1 MSLFQNL
8 RGGALL
14 SMKCCTRKDNLIS
27 PVIQLL
33 VSYKSDLMTTYAL
46 DVQVLSKSAKPNVRK
61 CLSIVNG
68 NYSIYLLSSM
78 VEHFL
83 FIFNFR
89 PLTECLILISHTI
102 PVIMWGTIILI
113 SQEPIIHTSLHQ
125 YIHPIFFPV
134 RHYGL
139 QIMTPPTKSTVFGKF
154 GNFNIIMFKTG
165 TCTNIEA
172 QWHKWVT

>member
-1 MSLFQNL
+1 
-8 RGGALL
+8 
-14 SMKCCTRKDNLIS
+14 
-27 PVIQLL
+27 
-33 VSYKSDLMTTYAL
+33 
-46 DVQVLSKSAKPNVRK
+46 
-61 CLSIVNG
+61 
-68 NYSIYLLSSM
+68 M

-113 SQEPIIHTSLHQ
+113 SQEPIIHTSMHQ

-139 QIMTPPTKSTVFGKF
+139 QIMKPPTKSTVFGKF

-172 QWHKWVT
+172 Q

>member
-1 MSLFQNL
+1 
-8 RGGALL
+8 
-14 SMKCCTRKDNLIS
+14 
-27 PVIQLL
+27 
-33 VSYKSDLMTTYAL
+33 
-46 DVQVLSKSAKPNVRK
+46 
-61 CLSIVNG
+61 
-68 NYSIYLLSSM
+68 M

-154 GNFNIIMFKTG
+154 GNFNYNLNNLIYQYLNQILYILYFCRIISTTFYSGEK
-165 TCTNIEA
+165 EH
-172 QWHKWVT
+172 QPS

>member
-1 MSLFQNL
+1 
-8 RGGALL
+8 
-14 SMKCCTRKDNLIS
+14 
-27 PVIQLL
+27 
-33 VSYKSDLMTTYAL
+33 
-46 DVQVLSKSAKPNVRK
+46 
-61 CLSIVNG
+61 
-68 NYSIYLLSSM
+68 M

-134 RHYGL
+134 RRYGL

-154 GNFNIIMFKTG
+154 GNLNIINVQNWYMYQYRGTVTQMGYINMWIKSFKLDLPVSKLD
-165 TCTNIEA
+165 I
-172 QWHKWVT
+172 VYSLFL

>member
-1 MSLFQNL
+1 
-8 RGGALL
+8 
-14 SMKCCTRKDNLIS
+14 
-27 PVIQLL
+27 
-33 VSYKSDLMTTYAL
+33 
-46 DVQVLSKSAKPNVRK
+46 
-61 CLSIVNG
+61 
-68 NYSIYLLSSM
+68 M

-134 RHYGL
+134 RRYGL

-154 GNFNIIMFKTG
+154 GNFNIINVQNWYMYQHRGTVTQMGYINMWIKSFKLDLPVSKSD
-165 TCTNIEA
+165 I
-172 QWHKWVT
+172 VYSLFL